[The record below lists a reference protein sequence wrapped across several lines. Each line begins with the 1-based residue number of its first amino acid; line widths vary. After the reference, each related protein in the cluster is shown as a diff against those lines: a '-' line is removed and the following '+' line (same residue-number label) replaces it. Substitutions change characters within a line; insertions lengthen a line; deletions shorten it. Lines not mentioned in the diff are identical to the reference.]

1 MIDLLEFIIKKEQ
14 ERKDNA
20 DIEVMSEHLWRVEI
34 ELKRDMVDYWNDCF
48 NDLHIL
54 KPDWSSLE
62 KVKDQAMIYML
73 IHEESTWGKLERRTK
88 NKYREMLKSISE
100 IDLTDLTVYG
110 KLSDYINIK
119 KLLIIG
125 ISLSCLGS
133 LIAFIGHNH
142 FFILIF
148 GRLVQ
153 GVGSAA
159 FPSLIMVVVA
169 RNITRKKQG
178 KAFGFIGSIVALGE
192 GLGPS
197 IGGIIAHYIH
207 WSYLLI
213 LPMITIVTIPFLI
226 KVMVPGKSTKNT
238 LDIVGIV
245 LMSISIICF
254 MLFTTNYN
262 WTFLILFT
270 IFFVIFIKH
279 ISRVSNPFINPKLG
293 KNIPFMLGLF
303 SGGLIFSIVAGFIS
317 MVPYMMKTI
326 YHVNVATIGNSVIF
340 PGTMSVI
347 VFGYFGGFL
356 VDRKGSL
363 FVFILGS
370 LSISISFLTIAFFVE
385 FSMWLTTFMF
395 IFVMGGLSFT
405 KTVISKIV
413 SSSLSEEEVASGMSL
428 LNFTSFLSEGTGIAI
443 VGGLLSLQLINRKLV
458 LEFINYS
465 SGVYSN
471 ILVAMAIL
479 IILCCLLTIIVFKR
493 SEKQFE

>member
-1 MIDLLEFIIKKEQ
+1 MFSLYKKFKGLFYSVLFWLCILSFFSVLNEMVL
-14 ERKDNA
+14 NVSLP
-20 DIEVMSEHLWRVEI
+20 DIANH
-34 ELKRDMVDYWNDCF
+34 F
-48 NDLHIL
+48 NTTPGITN
-54 KPDWSSLE
+54 W
-62 KVKDQAMIYML
+62 VNTAYML
-73 IHEESTWGKLERRTK
+73 TF
-88 NKYREMLKSISE
+88 SIG
-100 IDLTDLTVYG
+100 TAVYG

-326 YHVNVATIGNSVIF
+326 YHVNVATIGN
-340 PGTMSVI
+340 I

>member
-1 MIDLLEFIIKKEQ
+1 MFSLYKKIKGLFYSVLFWLCILSFFSVLNEMVL
-14 ERKDNA
+14 NVSLP
-20 DIEVMSEHLWRVEI
+20 DIANH
-34 ELKRDMVDYWNDCF
+34 F
-48 NDLHIL
+48 NTTPGITN
-54 KPDWSSLE
+54 W
-62 KVKDQAMIYML
+62 VNTAYML
-73 IHEESTWGKLERRTK
+73 TF
-88 NKYREMLKSISE
+88 SIG
-100 IDLTDLTVYG
+100 TAVYG

-428 LNFTSFLSEGTGIAI
+428 LNFTSFLSEGPGIAI

>member
-1 MIDLLEFIIKKEQ
+1 
-14 ERKDNA
+14 
-20 DIEVMSEHLWRVEI
+20 
-34 ELKRDMVDYWNDCF
+34 
-48 NDLHIL
+48 
-54 KPDWSSLE
+54 
-62 KVKDQAMIYML
+62 
-73 IHEESTWGKLERRTK
+73 
-88 NKYREMLKSISE
+88 
-100 IDLTDLTVYG
+100 
-110 KLSDYINIK
+110 
-119 KLLIIG
+119 
-125 ISLSCLGS
+125 
-133 LIAFIGHNH
+133 
-142 FFILIF
+142 
-148 GRLVQ
+148 
-153 GVGSAA
+153 
-159 FPSLIMVVVA
+159 
-169 RNITRKKQG
+169 
-178 KAFGFIGSIVALGE
+178 
-192 GLGPS
+192 
-197 IGGIIAHYIH
+197 
-207 WSYLLI
+207 
-213 LPMITIVTIPFLI
+213 
-226 KVMVPGKSTKNT
+226 
-238 LDIVGIV
+238 
-245 LMSISIICF
+245 
-254 MLFTTNYN
+254 TNYN

>member
-1 MIDLLEFIIKKEQ
+1 
-14 ERKDNA
+14 
-20 DIEVMSEHLWRVEI
+20 
-34 ELKRDMVDYWNDCF
+34 
-48 NDLHIL
+48 
-54 KPDWSSLE
+54 
-62 KVKDQAMIYML
+62 
-73 IHEESTWGKLERRTK
+73 
-88 NKYREMLKSISE
+88 
-100 IDLTDLTVYG
+100 
-110 KLSDYINIK
+110 
-119 KLLIIG
+119 
-125 ISLSCLGS
+125 
-133 LIAFIGHNH
+133 
-142 FFILIF
+142 
-148 GRLVQ
+148 
-153 GVGSAA
+153 
-159 FPSLIMVVVA
+159 
-169 RNITRKKQG
+169 
-178 KAFGFIGSIVALGE
+178 
-192 GLGPS
+192 
-197 IGGIIAHYIH
+197 
-207 WSYLLI
+207 
-213 LPMITIVTIPFLI
+213 
-226 KVMVPGKSTKNT
+226 
-238 LDIVGIV
+238 
-245 LMSISIICF
+245 

-293 KNIPFMLGLF
+293 KNISFMLGLF

-443 VGGLLSLQLINRKLV
+443 VGGLLSLQLLNRKLV

>member
-1 MIDLLEFIIKKEQ
+1 MFSLYKKIKGLFYSVLFWLCILSFFSVLNEMVL
-14 ERKDNA
+14 NVSLP
-20 DIEVMSEHLWRVEI
+20 DIANH
-34 ELKRDMVDYWNDCF
+34 F
-48 NDLHIL
+48 NTTPGITN
-54 KPDWSSLE
+54 W
-62 KVKDQAMIYML
+62 VNTAYML
-73 IHEESTWGKLERRTK
+73 TF
-88 NKYREMLKSISE
+88 SIG
-100 IDLTDLTVYG
+100 TAVYG

-347 VFGYFGGFL
+347 VFGGFL

>member
-1 MIDLLEFIIKKEQ
+1 MFSLYKKFKGLFYSVLFWLCILSFFSVLNEMVL
-14 ERKDNA
+14 NVSLP
-20 DIEVMSEHLWRVEI
+20 DIANH
-34 ELKRDMVDYWNDCF
+34 F
-48 NDLHIL
+48 NTTPGITN
-54 KPDWSSLE
+54 W
-62 KVKDQAMIYML
+62 VNTAYML
-73 IHEESTWGKLERRTK
+73 TF
-88 NKYREMLKSISE
+88 SIG
-100 IDLTDLTVYG
+100 TAVYG

-178 KAFGFIGSIVALGE
+178 KAFGLIGSIVALGE

-363 FVFILGS
+363 
-370 LSISISFLTIAFFVE
+370 SISISFLTIAFFVE

>member
-1 MIDLLEFIIKKEQ
+1 
-14 ERKDNA
+14 
-20 DIEVMSEHLWRVEI
+20 
-34 ELKRDMVDYWNDCF
+34 
-48 NDLHIL
+48 
-54 KPDWSSLE
+54 
-62 KVKDQAMIYML
+62 ML
-73 IHEESTWGKLERRTK
+73 TF
-88 NKYREMLKSISE
+88 SIG
-100 IDLTDLTVYG
+100 TAVYG

-213 LPMITIVTIPFLI
+213 LPMITIPFLI

>member
-1 MIDLLEFIIKKEQ
+1 MFSLYKKFKGLFYSVLFWLCILSFFSVLNEMVL
-14 ERKDNA
+14 NVSLP
-20 DIEVMSEHLWRVEI
+20 DIANH
-34 ELKRDMVDYWNDCF
+34 F
-48 NDLHIL
+48 NTTPGITN
-54 KPDWSSLE
+54 W
-62 KVKDQAMIYML
+62 VNTAYML
-73 IHEESTWGKLERRTK
+73 TF
-88 NKYREMLKSISE
+88 SIG
-100 IDLTDLTVYG
+100 TAVYG

-370 LSISISFLTIAFFVE
+370 L
-385 FSMWLTTFMF
+385 LTTFMF

>member
-1 MIDLLEFIIKKEQ
+1 MFSLYKKFKGLFYSVLFWLCILSFFSVLNEMVL
-14 ERKDNA
+14 NVSLP
-20 DIEVMSEHLWRVEI
+20 DIANH
-34 ELKRDMVDYWNDCF
+34 F
-48 NDLHIL
+48 NTTPGITN
-54 KPDWSSLE
+54 W
-62 KVKDQAMIYML
+62 VNTAYML
-73 IHEESTWGKLERRTK
+73 TF
-88 NKYREMLKSISE
+88 SIG
-100 IDLTDLTVYG
+100 TAVYG

-279 ISRVSNPFINPKLG
+279 IVKVTHPFIDPALRKNPSF
-293 KNIPFMLGLF
+293 IF
-303 SGGLIFSIVAGFIS
+303 GLISGALIFATVAGFIS
-317 MVPYMMKTI
+317 MVPYMMKAL
-326 YHVNVATIGNSVIF
+326 YHINAATIGNNVILPGTISVI
-340 PGTMSVI
+340 I
-347 VFGYFGGFL
+347 FGYIGGYL
-356 VDRKGSL
+356 VDKKGALFVFVIGSL
-363 FVFILGS
+363 F
-370 LSISISFLTIAFFVE
+370 ISISFLVIAFFVE
-385 FSMWLTTFMF
+385 LNLWVTTISF

-405 KTVISKIV
+405 KTVISTIV
-413 SSSLSEEEVASGMSL
+413 SSSLSHEEVGSGMSL
-428 LNFTSFLSEGTGIAI
+428 LNFTSFLSEGTGII
-443 VGGLLSLQLINRKLV
+443 IMGGLLSTQFLNYNFLS
-458 LEFINYS
+458 EFITFSTNL
-465 SGVYSN
+465 YSN
-471 ILVAMAIL
+471 ILIGCT
-479 IILCCLLTIIVFKR
+479 IIIALCCLLTFILFNRTV
-493 SEKQFE
+493 KQHT